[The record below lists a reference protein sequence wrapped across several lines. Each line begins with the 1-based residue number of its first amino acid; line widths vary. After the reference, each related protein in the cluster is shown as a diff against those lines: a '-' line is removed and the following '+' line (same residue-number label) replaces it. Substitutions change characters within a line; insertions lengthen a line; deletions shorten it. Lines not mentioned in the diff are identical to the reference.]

1 MKGAAMVPGTLHG
14 YYPRQSQHTVAET
27 STMSL
32 DKSLLEQMEDMAV
45 FALVVEQG
53 SFSGAGRRLDVVK
66 SAVSRRVD
74 RLERSL
80 GVKLLQRST
89 RALSMTE
96 AGQAL
101 HARALQSLALLEE
114 ARNEL
119 SQFSQAPRRL
129 LRVTASVAFGRLCVA
144 PLLPEFLAAYPE
156 LRVQLALLDRMVDLA
171 EEGYDLA
178 LRLTRT
184 PPDAV
189 VARPLMPIRYVVC
202 AAPAYLHG
210 RMPAHPRELA
220 ALNCLSYG
228 YQSLADEWAFQRGG
242 ERETVK
248 VRGNVLVNSSEV
260 VRDLMLA
267 GVGVGL
273 VARYAV
279 EAELRAGRLVE
290 ALPGWTPAGTFGP
303 TAYALWL
310 PQPHLPP
317 KIRVFV
323 EFLTQRLQTPTSR

>member
-1 MKGAAMVPGTLHG
+1 VD
-14 YYPRQSQHTVAET
+14 R
-27 STMSL
+27 
-32 DKSLLEQMEDMAV
+32 SLLEQMEDMAV

-53 SFSGAGRRLDVVK
+53 SFSGAGRRLNLVK

-74 RLERSL
+74 RLERGL

-89 RALSMTE
+89 RALSLTE

-101 HARALQSLALLEE
+101 HARAMQSLALLEE
-114 ARNEL
+114 ARSEL
-119 SQFSQAPRRL
+119 SQLSQAPRGL

-144 PLLPEFLAAYPE
+144 PVLPAFLAAYPE
-156 LRVQLALLDRMVDLA
+156 VRVQLALLDRMVDLS

-184 PPDAV
+184 PPEHV

-202 AAPAYLHG
+202 AAPAYLDG
-210 RMPAHPRELA
+210 RAPAHPRELA
-220 ALNCLSYG
+220 GLNCLSYG
-228 YQSLADEWAFQRGG
+228 AQPQTEEWAFQRGE
-242 ERETVK
+242 ERAVVK
-248 VRGNVLVNSSEV
+248 VQGNVMVNSSEV
-260 VRDLMLA
+260 VRDLVLA

-279 EAELRAGRLVE
+279 EAELRAGRLVQ

-317 KIRVFV
+317 KMRVFV
-323 EFLTQRLQTPTSR
+323 EFLKQRLEGAAEA

>member
-1 MKGAAMVPGTLHG
+1 M
-14 YYPRQSQHTVAET
+14 
-27 STMSL
+27 TM
-32 DKSLLEQMEDMAV
+32 DRDLLAQLEDMAV

-53 SFSGAGRRLDVVK
+53 SFSGAGRRLGLVK
-66 SAVSRRVD
+66 SAVSKRVD
-74 RLERSL
+74 RLERAL

-101 HARALQSLALLEE
+101 HARALQSVALLEE

-119 SQFSQAPRRL
+119 ANLSQAPRGL

-144 PLLPEFLAAYPE
+144 PVLPAFLAAYPDV
-156 LRVQLALLDRMVDLA
+156 RVQLTLLDRMVDLA
-171 EEGYDLA
+171 EEGFDVA
-178 LRLTRT
+178 LRLTRS

-189 VARPLMPIRYVVC
+189 VARALMPIRYVVC
-202 AAPAYLHG
+202 TAPGYLRG
-210 RMPAHPRELA
+210 RDVAHPRDLA
-220 ALNCLSYG
+220 GLNCLSYG
-228 YQSLADEWAFQRGG
+228 YQSLDGEWGLQRGA

-248 VRGNVLVNSSEV
+248 VSGSVVVNSSEV
-260 VRDLMLA
+260 VRDLLLA
-267 GVGVGL
+267 GVGAGL

-279 EAELRAGRLVE
+279 EAELRDGRLVPL
-290 ALPGWTPAGTFGP
+290 LPDWTPAGTFGS

-317 KIRVFV
+317 KIRAFV
-323 EFLTQRLQTPTSR
+323 DFLGQRLGA

>member
-1 MKGAAMVPGTLHG
+1 M
-14 YYPRQSQHTVAET
+14 
-27 STMSL
+27 

-45 FALVVEQG
+45 FTLVVEQG
-53 SFSGAGRRLDVVK
+53 SFSGAARRLGLVK
-66 SAVSRRVD
+66 SAVSKRVD
-74 RLERSL
+74 RLERRL

-101 HARALQSLALLEE
+101 HARTQQSMALLEE

-119 SQFSQAPRRL
+119 ANLHQAPRGL

-144 PLLPEFLAAYPE
+144 PLLPDFLKAYPDV
-156 LRVQLALLDRMVDLA
+156 RVQLALLDRMVDLA

-202 AAPAYLHG
+202 AAPAYLAG
-210 RMPAHPRELA
+210 RAVAHPRDLA
-220 ALNCLSYG
+220 GLNCLAYG
-228 YQSLADEWAFQRGG
+228 YQAPAGDWSFQRGA
-242 ERETVK
+242 ERDTVK
-248 VRGNVLVNSSEV
+248 ARGNVIVNSSEV

-279 EAELRAGRLVE
+279 EAELREGRLVPL
-290 ALPGWTPAGTFGP
+290 LPDWTPAGTFGP
-303 TAYALWL
+303 TAWAMWL

-317 KIRVFV
+317 KIRAFV
-323 EFLTQRLQTPTSR
+323 EFLGARLNEAAPAALAVPGPPSSTLGT

>member
-1 MKGAAMVPGTLHG
+1 MVPGTPER
-14 YYPRQSQHTVAET
+14 YYPPRSQHTVAQKR
-27 STMSL
+27 TMNL
-32 DKSLLEQMEDMAV
+32 DKSLLEQLEDMAV

-53 SFSGAGRRLDVVK
+53 SFSGAGRRLELVK

-101 HARALQSLALLEE
+101 HARALQSLALLEA
-114 ARNEL
+114 ARSEL
-119 SQFSQAPRRL
+119 SQLSQAPRGL

-144 PLLPEFLAAYPE
+144 PVLPDFLAAYPE
-156 LRVQLALLDRMVDLA
+156 LRVQLALLDRRVDLA

-178 LRLTRT
+178 LRLTRS
-184 PPDAV
+184 PPEHV

-202 AAPAYLHG
+202 AAPAYLDG
-210 RMPAHPRELA
+210 RVLEHPSELA
-220 ALNCLSYG
+220 GLNCLSYG
-228 YQSLADEWAFQRGG
+228 YASLADEWVLQRGA
-242 ERETVK
+242 EREAVK
-248 VRGNVLVNSSEV
+248 VRGNVIVNSSEV
-260 VRDLMLA
+260 VRDLVLA
-267 GVGVGL
+267 GVGAGL

-279 EAELRAGRLVE
+279 ESELRAGRLVE
-290 ALPGWTPAGTFGP
+290 LLPGWAPAGTFGP

-323 EFLTQRLQTPTSR
+323 EFLKSRLEASAPPFP

>member
-1 MKGAAMVPGTLHG
+1 VD
-14 YYPRQSQHTVAET
+14 R
-27 STMSL
+27 
-32 DKSLLEQMEDMAV
+32 SLLEQMEDMAV

-53 SFSGAGRRLDVVK
+53 SFSGAGRRLNLVK

-74 RLERSL
+74 RLERGL

-89 RALSMTE
+89 RALSLTE

-101 HARALQSLALLEE
+101 HARAMQSLALLEE
-114 ARNEL
+114 ARSEL
-119 SQFSQAPRRL
+119 SQLSQAPRGL

-144 PLLPEFLAAYPE
+144 PVLPAFLAAYPE
-156 LRVQLALLDRMVDLA
+156 VRVQLALLDRMVDLS

-184 PPDAV
+184 PPEHV

-202 AAPAYLHG
+202 AAPAYLDG
-210 RMPAHPRELA
+210 RAPAHPRELA
-220 ALNCLSYG
+220 GLNCLSYG
-228 YQSLADEWAFQRGG
+228 AQPQTEEWAFQRGE
-242 ERETVK
+242 ERAVVK
-248 VRGNVLVNSSEV
+248 VQGNVMVNSSEV
-260 VRDLMLA
+260 VRDLVLA

-279 EAELRAGRLVE
+279 EAELRAGRLVQT
-290 ALPGWTPAGTFGP
+290 LPGWTPAGTFGP

-317 KIRVFV
+317 KMRVFV
-323 EFLTQRLQTPTSR
+323 EFLKQRLEGAAEA

>member
-1 MKGAAMVPGTLHG
+1 M
-14 YYPRQSQHTVAET
+14 
-27 STMSL
+27 

-45 FALVVEQG
+45 FTVVVEQG
-53 SFSGAGRRLDVVK
+53 SFSGAGRRLGLVK
-66 SAVSRRVD
+66 SAVSKRVD
-74 RLERSL
+74 RLERGL

-101 HARALQSLALLEE
+101 HARTRQSMGLLEE
-114 ARNEL
+114 ARSEL
-119 SQFSQAPRRL
+119 AQLNQAPRGL

-144 PLLPEFLAAYPE
+144 PVLPDFLAAYPE
-156 LRVQLALLDRMVDLA
+156 VRVQLALLDRMVDLA

-178 LRLTRT
+178 LRLTRM

-189 VARPLMPIRYVVC
+189 VARSLMPIRYVVC
-202 AAPAYLHG
+202 AAPAYLAG
-210 RMPAHPRELA
+210 RTVAQPRDLA
-220 ALNCLSYG
+220 ALNCLFYG
-228 YQSLADEWAFQRGG
+228 YQAQTDDWAFTRGA

-248 VRGNVLVNSSEV
+248 VRGNVTVNSSEV
-260 VRDLMLA
+260 VRDLVLA

-279 EAELRAGRLVE
+279 EAELRDGRLVPV
-290 ALPGWTPAGTFGP
+290 LPDWTAAGAFGP
-303 TAYALWL
+303 SAWAMWL

-317 KIRVFV
+317 KIRAFV
-323 EFLTQRLQTPTSR
+323 DFLAARLDVAQAREPDGVQKGGLSALGIPVDSTG

>member
-1 MKGAAMVPGTLHG
+1 M
-14 YYPRQSQHTVAET
+14 
-27 STMSL
+27 

-45 FALVVEQG
+45 FTLVVEQG
-53 SFSGAGRRLDVVK
+53 SFSGAARRLGLVK
-66 SAVSRRVD
+66 SAVSKRVD
-74 RLERSL
+74 RLERRL

-101 HARALQSLALLEE
+101 HARAQQSMALLEE

-119 SQFSQAPRRL
+119 ANLHQAPRGL

-144 PLLPEFLAAYPE
+144 PLLPGFLKAYPDV
-156 LRVQLALLDRMVDLA
+156 RVQLALLDRMVDLA

-189 VARPLMPIRYVVC
+189 VARPLMPVRYVVC
-202 AAPAYLHG
+202 AAPAYLAGHSV
-210 RMPAHPRELA
+210 AHPRDLA
-220 ALNCLSYG
+220 GLNCLSYG
-228 YQSLADEWAFQRGG
+228 YQAPAGDWSFQRGA

-248 VRGNVLVNSSEV
+248 VRGNVIVNSSEV

-267 GVGVGL
+267 GVGAGL

-279 EAELRAGRLVE
+279 EAELRAGRLVPL
-290 ALPGWTPAGTFGP
+290 LPDWTPAGSFGP
-303 TAYALWL
+303 TAWAMWL

-317 KIRVFV
+317 KIRAFV
-323 EFLTQRLQTPTSR
+323 EFLVARLNEAPPPAVAAQDPPASALGA

>member
-1 MKGAAMVPGTLHG
+1 M
-14 YYPRQSQHTVAET
+14 
-27 STMSL
+27 

-45 FALVVEQG
+45 FTLVVEQG
-53 SFSGAGRRLDVVK
+53 SFSGAARRLGLVK
-66 SAVSRRVD
+66 SAVSKRVD
-74 RLERSL
+74 RLERRL

-101 HARALQSLALLEE
+101 HARAQQSMALLEE

-119 SQFSQAPRRL
+119 ANLHQAPRGL

-144 PLLPEFLAAYPE
+144 PLLPDFLKAYPDV
-156 LRVQLALLDRMVDLA
+156 RVQLALLDRMVDLA

-184 PPDAV
+184 PPDVV
-189 VARPLMPIRYVVC
+189 VARPLMPVRYVVC
-202 AAPAYLHG
+202 AAPAYLAD
-210 RMPAHPRELA
+210 RAVAHPRDLA
-220 ALNCLSYG
+220 GLNCLSYG
-228 YQSLADEWAFQRGG
+228 YQAPVGDWSFQRGA

-248 VRGNVLVNSSEV
+248 VRGNVIVNSSEV

-267 GVGVGL
+267 GVGAGL

-279 EAELRAGRLVE
+279 EAELRAGRLVPL
-290 ALPGWTPAGTFGP
+290 LPDWTPAGSFGP
-303 TAYALWL
+303 TAWAMWL

-317 KIRVFV
+317 KIRAFV
-323 EFLTQRLQTPTSR
+323 DFLAARLQDQPASALGN